1 MTIYSVGS
9 TSYPFFFFLKFTNS
23 LSRLQMRRLTLMEV
37 KELVQGT
44 QDVRD
49 QDRTE
54 FTFFPSQDCVH
65 SSIHRRFSNDII
77 DFTVV
82 FSLFLLKQ
90 YQ

>member
-1 MTIYSVGS
+1 
-9 TSYPFFFFLKFTNS
+9 
-23 LSRLQMRRLTLMEV
+23 MEV